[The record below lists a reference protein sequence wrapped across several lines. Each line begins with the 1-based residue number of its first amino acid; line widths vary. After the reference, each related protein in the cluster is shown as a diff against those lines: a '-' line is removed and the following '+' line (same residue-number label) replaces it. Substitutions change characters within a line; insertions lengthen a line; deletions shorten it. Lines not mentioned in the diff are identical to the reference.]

1 MGEGV
6 LIIDDDEDDCMELE
20 ESLIHV
26 GSRVRVD
33 YRMSAESGLKFLS
46 EHKNDLP
53 KIVVIDMNMPGMNG
67 ISVLRQ
73 IMDNYAV
80 MTIMHTTSCNEAL
93 VREVKS
99 LGGIDCVQK
108 GTSYADNLRF
118 ARRVLELLNGSKK
131 IVHKT
136 E

>member
-1 MGEGV
+1 MGDGV

-33 YRMSAESGLKFLS
+33 YRMSAESGLKFLN

-53 KIVVIDMNMPGMNG
+53 KIVVIDMNMPGMDG

-73 IMDNYAV
+73 IMDNYPV
-80 MTIMHTTSCNEAL
+80 MTIMHATSCNESLA
-93 VREVKS
+93 REVKS

-118 ARRVLELLNGSKK
+118 ARRVLELLNGSGQM
-131 IVHKT
+131 VHKT